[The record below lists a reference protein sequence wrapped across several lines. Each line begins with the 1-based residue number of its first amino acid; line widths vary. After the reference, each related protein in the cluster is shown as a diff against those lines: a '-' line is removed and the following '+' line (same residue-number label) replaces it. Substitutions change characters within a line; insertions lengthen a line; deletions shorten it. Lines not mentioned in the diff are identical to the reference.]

1 MPAQCRAGAAQPGL
15 RPPGAGCRRGG
26 GARRGSWRPDPAATR
41 EAISR
46 GRPETAEPAAG
57 PDVSAPLAWAPAL
70 DSAPV
75 PLRAVPLRSGSRS
88 ARARL
93 GLRWRPPR
101 RARGRRRR
109 RTMARAQALV
119 LALTFQLCAPETETP
134 AGKRASVAP
143 KAGSPRP
150 RAVAQLGRKCE
161 FGVAAREEPA
171 PGGCLSAGCAIPC
184 SRCPGSATVLCP

>member
-1 MPAQCRAGAAQPGL
+1 MGNERACLRMSVPAQCSPRPSL
-15 RPPGAGCRRGG
+15 RPPGAGCRSGG

-41 EAISR
+41 EATSR

-75 PLRAVPLRSGSRS
+75 PLGAVLLRSGSSS

-101 RARGRRRR
+101 RARGRRR

-134 AGKRASVAP
+134 AGKCAPVAP
-143 KAGSPRP
+143 SLPCGVHRP
-150 RAVAQLGRKCE
+150 WRSSEESVSLG
-161 FGVAAREEPA
+161 
-171 PGGCLSAGCAIPC
+171 
-184 SRCPGSATVLCP
+184 